1 MKKIIIKILIIAGL
15 LTCIA
20 VGAYFLI
27 KAVDIKT
34 LKETLG
40 DTVIFWIVV
49 GLLQIFQVIFIPV
62 SNQLIT
68 VPMALLFKDDL
79 LKVWITSWVSIW
91 IATLILYFIGR
102 WGGEKLLKWVLSDE
116 DKVNKC
122 KNFLKKGW
130 IYYPIGM
137 LLPLPDDII
146 TVLAGTAKLNILF
159 VIVCSLFTR
168 GIDTGCSVFG
178 FGFLT
183 RYWWGW
189 LILIGG
195 ILLLILVTILFKKR
209 NGKIKNT

>member
-1 MKKIIIKILIIAGL
+1 MKKIIIKILIITVL
-15 LTCIA
+15 LICIA

-40 DTVIFWIVV
+40 ETVWFWIII
-49 GLLQIFQVIFIPV
+49 GMLQIFQVIFIPV

-91 IATLILYFIGR
+91 LATVILYFIGR
-102 WGGEKLLKWVLSDE
+102 WGGEKLLKWILSDT

-122 KNFLKKGW
+122 KKFLKRGW
-130 IYYPIGM
+130 IYYPLGM

-146 TVLAGTAKLNILF
+146 TALAGTAKLNI
-159 VIVCSLFTR
+159 VIHTR
-168 GIDTGCSVFG
+168 HRHGMFGI
-178 FGFLT
+178 
-183 RYWWGW
+183 R
-189 LILIGG
+189 IRIPHE
-195 ILLLILVTILFKKR
+195 ILVGMDNINRR
-209 NGKIKNT
+209 NIVINFSNDIV